1 MPLFNNMGLNWPD
14 VGDSTYPAETD
25 VAVGKVDAHDH
36 SSGKGVL
43 IPAAGLASNS
53 VTTVKIADAN
63 VTTDKI
69 ADANVTTAKILD
81 ANVTTS
87 KIADAAIT
95 QAKRAS
101 LGQQISSSSGTYS
114 TTSTSVVAVT
124 NLTLSITTTGRPVM
138 LMVIPATS
146 GTCNFETSG
155 GASGIFFYRGS
166 SPIAESLIGNLLEAL
181 ALPPSSLSFVDI
193 VAAGT
198 YTYTLRVKAGSG
210 ATVEVTNCRL
220 VAFEL

>member
-138 LMVIPATS
+138 LMLISDVGVSSFVISYLGST
-146 GTCNFETSG
+146 FY
-155 GASGIFFYRGS
+155 FYRGS
-166 SPIAESLIGNLLEAL
+166 TELSQNSMDATDLM
-181 ALPPSSLSFVDI
+181 LPAGCFAFVDI

-198 YTYTLRVKAGSG
+198 YTYTFRGRCSIGGSIG
-210 ATVEVTNCRL
+210 IRNCRL